1 MADIN
6 FNDVTNATTIE
17 DGTGYFDKL
26 MNTVNIQIDKQYQ
39 KGRLKGSDYAN
50 VYLGSIQSAMVEAF
64 KFALQEQLTEAQ
76 IEGTLQDNAN
86 KVKEGIKLDS
96 ETKLSNDQDSEL
108 LLNGVKDRDL
118 INEKTLNEADKRLS
132 TAKAR
137 EIQDVQI
144 KEANRKYTENG
155 EKWAISKGIMENQKA
170 TSDIDLQFKP
180 NMATADLDQKHKTL
194 DSMDAD
200 IAFNTS
206 KKVIMEETRND
217 NVRMKAAEQYAE
229 FLKYISAADAV
240 PSKYHFQNLVGLIDS
255 INDGML
261 DEDYKYN
268 MLYKGDRQVNSKG
281 EVLYYVKDANG
292 NDTDEVTTNATD
304 SNGNANTPAYYKDD
318 VVKSPS
324 ASNTTA

>member
-26 MNTVNIQIDKQYQ
+26 MNTVNIQIDSQYQ
-39 KGRLKGSDYAN
+39 KGRLKGPDYAN
-50 VYLGSIQSAMVEAF
+50 VYLGAIQNAMSEAF
-64 KFALQEQLTEAQ
+64 KFALQEQYVIAQ
-76 IEGTLQDNAN
+76 
-86 KVKEGIKLDS
+86 V
-96 ETKLSNDQDSEL
+96 
-108 LLNGVKDRDL
+108 
-118 INEKTLNEADKRLS
+118 
-132 TAKAR
+132 
-137 EIQDVQI
+137 
-144 KEANRKYTENG
+144 KEANRKYEENG

-240 PSKYHFQNLVGLIDS
+240 PGKYHFQNLVGLIDS

-261 DEDYKYN
+261 NEDYKYN

-318 VVKSPS
+318 VVKAP
-324 ASNTTA
+324 